1 MLKLIPRNQMP
12 WLMNNGVSKAGA
24 PCHSCPTPPPQ
35 LQKSRGLWA
44 SPSPQ
49 WIGAPAWSAV
59 GEGRS
64 QVWGQLCAL
73 STGDWPRTRSWDSL
87 ARGTPLPRGSL
98 PKLRSPKRLP
108 APRLHL
114 APQKSRGGGCMHGHV
129 SQGGAGS
136 ARLLSSPN
144 GPSGSSL
151 PLGLGL
157 TACSQVLGSP
167 RRQSLL

>member
-1 MLKLIPRNQMP
+1 MGFPFPKVGWGPSLVCSGRGEVTGLGPALCSVHRRLAWNQE
-12 WLMNNGVSKAGA
+12 LGLSGQGD
-24 PCHSCPTPPPQ
+24 TP
-35 LQKSRGLWA
+35 A
-44 SPSPQ
+44 
-49 WIGAPAWSAV
+49 
-59 GEGRS
+59 
-64 QVWGQLCAL
+64 
-73 STGDWPRTRSWDSL
+73 
-87 ARGTPLPRGSL
+87 RGSL
-98 PKLRSPKRLP
+98 PKLSSPKRLP

-144 GPSGSSL
+144 APSGSSL

-167 RRQSLL
+167 WRQSLL